1 MNLTANFT
9 LEEATFSETAVR
21 MGISNDPSPEQL
33 ENLKKSAEGM
43 EAIRKLLGKPIRVS
57 SWLRLP
63 AVNQAIG
70 GAAKSSHMDGWA
82 IDFVCPGYGNPYV
95 IAKAIKESNIQ
106 VDQVIHEFG
115 RWVHISFAPEMRNQ
129 YLTIFK
135 PQNKYVTGIY
145 TEKEY
150 KDTFL

>member
-1 MNLTANFT
+1 MNLSPNFT

-21 MGISNDPSPEQL
+21 MGIDNNPSPEQL
-33 ENLKKSAEGM
+33 ENMKKTAEGM
-43 EAIRKLLGKPIRVS
+43 EKVRALLGKPVRVS

-82 IDFVCPGYGNPYV
+82 VDFTCPGFGDPYTV
-95 IAKAIKESNIQ
+95 AKALKESDIQ

-115 RWVHISFAPEMRNQ
+115 RWVHISFAPEMRGQ
-129 YLTIFK
+129 FLTIFK
-135 PQNKYVTGIY
+135 PQNKYVSGIL
-145 TEKEY
+145 TADEY
-150 KDTFL
+150 AKTA

>member
-1 MNLTANFT
+1 MQLSPNFT
-9 LEEATFSETAVR
+9 LEEATFSETATR
-21 MGISNDPSPEQL
+21 LGIDNQPSSNQL

-43 EAIRKLLGKPIRVS
+43 EAIRTLLGKPIRVS

-82 IDFVCPGYGNPYV
+82 IDFICPGYGNPYV
-95 IAKAIKESNIQ
+95 IAKAIEESDIK

-115 RWVHISFAPEMRNQ
+115 RWVHVSFAPEMRNQ

>member
-1 MNLTANFT
+1 MNLSTNFT

-21 MGISNDPSPEQL
+21 MGIPNEPSSEQL
-33 ENLKKSAEGM
+33 ENMKKAAEGM

-82 IDFVCPGYGNPYV
+82 IDFTCSGYGTPFEV
-95 IAKAIKESNIQ
+95 AKAIKESDIQ

-115 RWVHISFAPEMRNQ
+115 VWVHVSFAPEMRGQ
-129 YLTIFK
+129 FLTIFK
-135 PQNKYVTGIY
+135 PQNKYVSGVLTAA
-145 TEKEY
+145 EY
-150 KDTFL
+150 AKVV

>member
-1 MNLTANFT
+1 MNLSPNFT

-21 MGISNDPSPEQL
+21 MGIDNNPSPEQL
-33 ENLKKSAEGM
+33 ENMKKTAEGM
-43 EAIRKLLGKPIRVS
+43 EKVRALLNKPIRVS

-82 IDFVCPGYGNPYV
+82 VDFTCPGFGDPYTV
-95 IAKAIKESNIQ
+95 AKALKESDIQ

-115 RWVHISFAPEMRNQ
+115 RWVHISFAPEMRGQ
-129 YLTIFK
+129 FLTIFK
-135 PQNKYVTGIY
+135 PQNKYVSGIL
-145 TEKEY
+145 TAEEY
-150 KDTFL
+150 AKTA

>member
-1 MNLTANFT
+1 MQLSPNFT
-9 LEEATFSETAVR
+9 LEEATFSETATR
-21 MGISNDPSPEQL
+21 LGIDNQPNSNQL

-43 EAIRKLLGKPIRVS
+43 EAIRTLLGKPIRVS

-82 IDFVCPGYGNPYV
+82 IDFICPGYGNPYV
-95 IAKAIKESNIQ
+95 IAKAIEESDIK

-115 RWVHISFAPEMRNQ
+115 RWVHVSFAPEMRNQ